1 MSYLRCSNWC
11 QISIL
16 VSNFGCL
23 FTFCYSSGTNLSKT
37 SLQTCNLQT
46 GQSINYKY
54 VHQFSLNLQK
64 VNKHPKFDNNFG
76 IQRRLEHFEYET
88 DLIQSSHL
96 SLRDQPPLRPELI
109 SI

>member
-54 VHQFSLNLQK
+54 VNQFSLNLQK
-64 VNKHPKFDNNFG
+64 VNIHPKFDNNFG
-76 IQRRLEHFEYET
+76 IQHRLEHFEYDMKT
-88 DLIQSSHL
+88 KLI
-96 SLRDQPPLRPELI
+96 
-109 SI
+109 